1 MSIYKP
7 KKLNNDNSLED
18 VKFPL
23 DCLDGSED
31 LNFAEVEISD
41 TVSETATNVVT
52 GKGVYNAIKDA
63 NHGYIL
69 DVTASTTLNGI
80 PYFTIPQLTS
90 SQVEN
95 LAKAYMEQK
104 PTFIHYVPTAGDPHN
119 TPHFY
124 TVDSANYT
132 TSASS
137 SITAEV
143 HIHVDIDLYSPV
155 GNSLCLEILY
165 QSSGTTVNVRSNPS
179 LIYKNTILF
188 NEVNEKLPNLDG
200 LTISAIAT
208 DGIIGSNTKIM
219 GYDDTGYVEITNI
232 ISSGQEG
239 QSGEDTWI
247 TFCWKNKIYKMSAH
261 NNSAV
266 SVELLDTGYW
276 KPDSGIPKSDLASD
290 VQATLNKAD
299 NAVLLTGDQIVSGYK
314 IFNAPANIGNT
325 EQLTVKFKTANGGSI
340 SFGKEG
346 TNSDTMLRIDQKD
359 ETCRLRFRASNT
371 AGAIVWEQPEDGA
384 KLYLDIGG
392 NAKRIN
398 VPDGPGTLALTS
410 DISTAT
416 AKLVP
421 NTRKINDKPL
431 SSDITLNLDDVKDGT
446 SRKLSDYYLKANPNG
461 YTKTEASSTN
471 GNIKINGTETQV
483 YRLPGVATDNNY
495 TNQDK
500 AAVDSIGDLETLT
513 TTDKSSLVNAIN
525 EVKSNV
531 DNKLDKTTYEWN
543 KEIAFGGSGYLKIGS
558 FPMYD
563 TNITV
568 EINATT
574 NITYHGTLVV
584 ATQNVSETATGTA
597 CIEVYD
603 DPTGVIANSIRIVRE
618 SGSRNFNIYFIPAAW
633 SKNLIHIQA
642 IGLNADA
649 SDICIKQEGTAPET
663 TSGLTIINKLDL
675 TQAGLFSSLGLGSLN
690 KANTWGTVQSKNGYT
705 ILFGGDQP
713 SGGGLAIGEKNGQT
727 HIQIDGDFYG
737 KEGAYP
743 CAYLDYSG
751 QGGSFYATNVY
762 ASSDRRLKE
771 NIKDTT
777 IDSLDIINKI
787 KIKEYNFI
795 ADETKQKNVGVI
807 AQELRQALPE
817 DLVNF
822 YIQGKE
828 TEDDHLS
835 VNDSKLVYLLIDAVQ
850 KQQKEIA
857 ELRKMLEEK

>member
-7 KKLNNDNSLED
+7 KKLNNDGSLED
-18 VKFPL
+18 IKFPL
-23 DCLDGSED
+23 DSLDGSED
-31 LNFAEVEISD
+31 LNFAEIEVSD
-41 TVSETATNVVT
+41 TVSETATNLVT

-63 NHGYIL
+63 NHGYVL
-69 DVTASTTLNGI
+69 DVTASTTLNDI
-80 PYFTIPQLTS
+80 PFFKVPKLTS
-90 SQVEN
+90 DQIES

-104 PTFIHYVPTAGDPHN
+104 PTFIHYVPTAGVPYN
-119 TPHFY
+119 TPHYY
-124 TVDSANYT
+124 TIDSANYT

-137 SITAEV
+137 NIIAEV
-143 HIHVDIDLYSPV
+143 HIHVDIDIGTAV

-165 QSSGTTVNVRSNPS
+165 QSSETGVNIRSNPN
-179 LIYKNTILF
+179 LIYKNTVLF
-188 NEVNEKLPNLDG
+188 NQVNEELPNLDG

-208 DGIIGSNTKIM
+208 EGIIGSNTKII
-219 GYDDTGYVEITNI
+219 GYDDNGYVEITNI

-247 TFCWKNKIYKMSAH
+247 TFCWKNKIYKMSAN
-261 NNSAV
+261 NNSAI

-276 KPDSGIPKSDLASD
+276 KPDTGIPKSDLASD
-290 VQATLNKAD
+290 VQTTLNKAD
-299 NAVLLTGDQIVSGYK
+299 NAVLLTGNQTISGVK
-314 IFNAPANIGNT
+314 TFNAPDNIENT
-325 EQLTVKFKTANGGSI
+325 EQLTVKFKTSNGGSI
-340 SFGKEG
+340 SFGKEAA
-346 TNSDTMLRIDQKD
+346 NSGSMIRFDQVD
-359 ETCRLRFRASNT
+359 GTCRLRFRGSAT
-371 AGAIVWEQPEDGA
+371 AGAIVWEQPENGA
-384 KLYLDIGG
+384 ALYFDLG
-392 NAKRIN
+392 NGANKQRITM
-398 VPDGPGTLALTS
+398 PTKQGTLALKS
-410 DISTAT
+410 DI
-416 AKLVP
+416 
-421 NTRKINDKPL
+421 I
-431 SSDITLNLDDVKDGT
+431 
-446 SRKLSDYYLKANPNG
+446 
-461 YTKTEASSTN
+461 KTESSTIN

-495 TNQDK
+495 TNADK

-525 EVKSNV
+525 EVKNSSAGGGSSI

-584 ATQNVSETATGTA
+584 ATQNVSETATGIA

-642 IGLNADA
+642 LGLASDA
-649 SDICIKQEGTAPET
+649 SDICMKQGGTAPES
-663 TSGLTIINKLDL
+663 TSGLTPVNKLSNIAYKNIDNN
-675 TQAGLFSSLGLGSLN
+675 FSVSQTIQGNLN
-690 KANTWGTVQSKNGYT
+690 AVN
-705 ILFGGDQP
+705 I
-713 SGGGLAIGEKNGQT
+713 
-727 HIQIDGDFYG
+727 
-737 KEGAYP
+737 
-743 CAYLDYSG
+743 
-751 QGGSFYATNVY
+751 Y

-771 NIKDTT
+771 NIKDAT
-777 IDSLDIINKI
+777 IDSLDIISKI

-795 ADETKQKNVGVI
+795 ADETKQKNIGVI
-807 AQELRQALPE
+807 AQELREALPE

-828 TEDDHLS
+828 TEDNHLS
-835 VNDSKLVYLLIDAVQ
+835 VNDSKLVYLLIDAIQ
-850 KQQKEIA
+850 KQQKEINNLKEKLA
-857 ELRKMLEEK
+857 RLEKN